1 MPNFVSLTAVNT
13 ETRLSF
19 EKSSSN
25 FEKKKK
31 KEKLRQVFVYF

>member
-1 MPNFVSLTAVNT
+1 MLNFVSLTAVNT

-25 FEKKKK
+25 FEKKK
-31 KEKLRQVFVYF
+31 ERLRQVFVYF